1 MILKIRWSNSHAQKH
16 FPIYAPALLK
26 SDLKACIRKR
36 K

>member
-1 MILKIRWSNSHAQKH
+1 MILKIRWSNAQKH
-16 FPIYAPALLK
+16 FPIYAPALLI